1 MSLALNTK
9 HLSSFIKEEEYQA
22 IYPQVEAAHKML
34 EAKNGPGNDFLGW
47 MYLPRE
53 YDKDEFA
60 RIKEAAAK
68 IREDSDVLVVA
79 GIGGSYLGARAVV
92 EAVKGQFHNELDSG
106 LKIYFCGNSI
116 SPTYLNNIISLCK
129 GKRFSINVISK
140 SGTTTETSLAFRVL
154 RELLEKEM
162 GVEEANKRIY
172 ATTDRAKGTLKQLAD
187 AQGWPTFVVP
197 DDVGGRYSVLSAVGL
212 LPIAAAGID
221 IDALMQGAADA
232 MERFSVLS
240 PDNDAYKYA
249 AIRNIEFVKY
259 HVFPDGYMMRVSPE
273 SSREQIRVSKKAIK
287 KGISFYKVGCDFIKQ
302 YKKNPNITNV
312 RVIFVT
318 KDVDF
323 KALHAT
329 AKKIEDVTK
338 TMNTIL
344 EGMPED
350 LDCASCSFKPVCDEV
365 EGLKEL
371 HFGKAAK
378 KEHHA

>member
-1 MSLALNTK
+1 MELFNGCIHETEEL
-9 HLSSFIKEEEYQA
+9 LSGSSAKKWTYDPAACWAETSRNEL
-22 IYPQVEAAHKML
+22 VMLREAAYEL
-34 EAKNGPGNDFLGW
+34 GGGANEAVNFTCVTSDTALVPNDEVLLYGPD
-47 MYLPRE
+47 M
-53 YDKDEFA
+53 KDIKGDVPFA
-60 RIKEAAAK
+60 RIV
-68 IREDSDVLVVA
+68 I
-79 GIGGSYLGARAVV
+79 LG
-92 EAVKGQFHNELDSG
+92 VK
-106 LKIYFCGNSI
+106 
-116 SPTYLNNIISLCK
+116 
-129 GKRFSINVISK
+129 
-140 SGTTTETSLAFRVL
+140 
-154 RELLEKEM
+154 
-162 GVEEANKRIY
+162 
-172 ATTDRAKGTLKQLAD
+172 
-187 AQGWPTFVVP
+187 
-197 DDVGGRYSVLSAVGL
+197 
-212 LPIAAAGID
+212 D
-221 IDALMQGAADA
+221 IDVEQKDAA
-232 MERFSVLS
+232 
-240 PDNDAYKYA
+240 YA

-273 SSREQIRVSKKAIK
+273 SSREQIRVSKKAVK

-302 YKKNPNITNV
+302 YKKNPNITSV

-371 HFGKAAK
+371 HFGKAGK

>member
-1 MSLALNTK
+1 MKDMELYD
-9 HLSSFIKEEEYQA
+9 SFIRETNDLLGAPTQKWAYKERDAWKDNGESELVLLRDAAYELGGGA
-22 IYPQVEAAHKML
+22 NEAVNFTCVTSDAAL
-34 EAKNGPGNDFLGW
+34 VPSDEVLLYGPDMKEIKGDV
-47 MYLPRE
+47 P
-53 YDKDEFA
+53 FA
-60 RIKEAAAK
+60 RIVILGVKDIDVEQKWAYKERDAWKDNGESELVLLRDAAY
-68 IREDSDVLVVA
+68 EL
-79 GIGGSYLGARAVV
+79 GGGAN
-92 EAVKGQFHNELDSG
+92 EAVNFTCVTSDAALVPSDEVLLYGPDMKEIKGDVPFAR
-106 LKIYFCGNSI
+106 I
-116 SPTYLNNIISLCK
+116 
-129 GKRFSINVISK
+129 VI
-140 SGTTTETSLAFRVL
+140 L
-154 RELLEKEM
+154 
-162 GVEEANKRIY
+162 GVK
-172 ATTDRAKGTLKQLAD
+172 
-187 AQGWPTFVVP
+187 
-197 DDVGGRYSVLSAVGL
+197 
-212 LPIAAAGID
+212 D
-221 IDALMQGAADA
+221 IDVEQKDAA
-232 MERFSVLS
+232 
-240 PDNDAYKYA
+240 YA

-273 SSREQIRVSKKAIK
+273 SSREQIRVSKKAVK

>member
-1 MSLALNTK
+1 MSSAAARTTREL
-9 HLSSFIKEEEYQA
+9 HLRHVRQQSRPGGEVLLYGPDMKEIKGDV
-22 IYPQVEAAHKML
+22 P
-34 EAKNGPGNDFLGW
+34 
-47 MYLPRE
+47 
-53 YDKDEFA
+53 FA
-60 RIKEAAAK
+60 R
-68 IREDSDVLVVA
+68 LV
-79 GIGGSYLGARAVV
+79 ILG
-92 EAVKGQFHNELDSG
+92 VK
-106 LKIYFCGNSI
+106 
-116 SPTYLNNIISLCK
+116 
-129 GKRFSINVISK
+129 
-140 SGTTTETSLAFRVL
+140 
-154 RELLEKEM
+154 
-162 GVEEANKRIY
+162 
-172 ATTDRAKGTLKQLAD
+172 
-187 AQGWPTFVVP
+187 
-197 DDVGGRYSVLSAVGL
+197 
-212 LPIAAAGID
+212 D
-221 IDALMQGAADA
+221 IDVENKDA
-232 MERFSVLS
+232 T
-240 PDNDAYKYA
+240 YT

-273 SSREQIRVSKKAIK
+273 SSREQIRVSKKAVK

-371 HFGKAAK
+371 HFGKAGK
-378 KEHHA
+378 KAPKA